1 MDKVNCT
8 IPLAETQMEVF
19 GDSLSGYG
27 EIWTKTPAPA
37 KVTMRLSPVQQVFI
51 EIADMPVILS
61 GNLYN
66 PGRIS
71 TLRLPS
77 GPKIEVFTAQVQIG
91 MDDRSLL
98 VPTRQPVTVIR
109 TGENIHC
116 VRFSLINFPSLY
128 HDLHPAV
135 LEEEPWHVEIG
146 PDSELRE
153 IKEALKAESGFGLTH
168 EGSIRRLDGKSFSTE
183 EAHEF
188 LTVLHLFLSFARGG
202 SCGITLIVGAN
213 EHGGEA
219 WQQWG
224 AYPTHPWFRL
234 TSWLDH
240 RHNNSNALSKAF
252 PGFWRA
258 LKQTTGAPDDP
269 VRAALYWYLRSNESN
284 ALQAAIIL
292 TQAALERL
300 ARQLLPN
307 QAYKRLKGK
316 SAAKRIRAALRDTGI
331 DPAIPQCCKEL
342 TAEAQTKS
350 WCDGPETL
358 TTIRNDLV
366 HAQMRTNIR
375 PEAYLEARDL
385 GQWYVELLMLKL
397 FGYEG
402 QYANRIKYN
411 YEDIWSP
418 EFVPWVQQ

>member
-19 GDSLSGYG
+19 NGFLSGYG
-27 EIWTKTPAPA
+27 EVWTPTPAPV

-51 EIADMPVILS
+51 EIADMPVTLS

-66 PGRIS
+66 PGMIS

-77 GPKIEVFTAQVQIG
+77 GPEIEVFTAQVLG
-91 MDDRSLL
+91 MGDVNVSLL
-98 VPTRQPVTVIR
+98 VPTRQPVTVIQ
-109 TGENIHC
+109 TGENLHS
-116 VRFSLINFPSLY
+116 VRFSVINFPSLY
-128 HDLHPAV
+128 SGLHPA
-135 LEEEPWHVEIG
+135 LLQEEPWHVEIG
-146 PDSELRE
+146 PASEFRE
-153 IKEALKAESGFGLTH
+153 IKEVLSTESGYGLTH
-168 EGSIRRLDGKSFSTE
+168 EGSIRRLDGKSFSAE

-188 LTVLHLFLSFARGG
+188 LAVLHLFLSFARGG
-202 SCGITLIVGAN
+202 SCGLTLIAGADK
-213 EHGGEA
+213 HGGQA

-240 RHNNSNALSKAF
+240 RHNNDDALSRVF
-252 PGFWRA
+252 PGLWRA
-258 LKQTTGAPDDP
+258 LRQTTGAPDDP

-284 ALQAAIIL
+284 ALQAATIL

-307 QAYKRLKGK
+307 RKYKALEGK
-316 SAAKRIRAALRDTGI
+316 SAAKKIRAVLRDTGI

-342 TAEAQTKS
+342 TALAQTES

-358 TTIRNDLV
+358 TKTRNNLV
-366 HAQMRTNIR
+366 HAAMRANVR
-375 PEAYLEARDL
+375 PEAYFEARDL
-385 GQWYVELLMLKL
+385 GQWYVELLLLKL
-397 FGYEG
+397 FDYDGK
-402 QYANRIKYN
+402 YANRLTYN
-411 YEDIWSP
+411 YEQHWTP
-418 EFVPWVQQ
+418 ENVPWA